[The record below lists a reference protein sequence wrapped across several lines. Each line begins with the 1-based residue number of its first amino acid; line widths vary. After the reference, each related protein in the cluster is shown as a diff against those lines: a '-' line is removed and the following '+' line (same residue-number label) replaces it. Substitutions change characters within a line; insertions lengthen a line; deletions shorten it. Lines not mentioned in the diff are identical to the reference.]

1 MRNAVNNGCV
11 VRCVGKL
18 FKSGEEG
25 EGERGGRGG
34 GRKVGSRPNE
44 SGGGVGGTE
53 KRVVFIFLLLQID
66 GPHLMLQSCWML
78 SINFMMERKLN
89 VQLCV
94 EDLFIL
100 GAWVM

>member
-34 GRKVGSRPNE
+34 GKE
-44 SGGGVGGTE
+44 SGE
-53 KRVVFIFLLLQID
+53 PAK
-66 GPHLMLQSCWML
+66 
-78 SINFMMERKLN
+78 
-89 VQLCV
+89 
-94 EDLFIL
+94 
-100 GAWVM
+100 